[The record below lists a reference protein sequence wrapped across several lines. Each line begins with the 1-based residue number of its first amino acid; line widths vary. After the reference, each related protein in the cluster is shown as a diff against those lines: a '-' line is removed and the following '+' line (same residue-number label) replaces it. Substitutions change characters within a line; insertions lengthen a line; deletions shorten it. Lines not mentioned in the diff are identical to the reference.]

1 MKEFIYYSNLYD
13 IYSFLF
19 TDKQK
24 EIFSLYFEENL
35 SLSEIAEYKKVSKS
49 YVGKIITNA
58 KQKLDYYEKNLQHL
72 KLLEKLKEYEK
83 KVS

>member
-1 MKEFIYYSNLYD
+1 MKEFVYYSELYD

-72 KLLEKLKEYEK
+72 KLLEKLKEYET

>member
-72 KLLEKLKEYEK
+72 KLLEKLKEYETK
-83 KVS
+83 AS